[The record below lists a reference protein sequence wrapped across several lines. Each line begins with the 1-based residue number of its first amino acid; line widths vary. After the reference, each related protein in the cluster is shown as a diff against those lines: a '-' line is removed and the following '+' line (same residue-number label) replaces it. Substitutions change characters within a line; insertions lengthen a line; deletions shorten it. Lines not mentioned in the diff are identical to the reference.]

1 MGISTFERSGLM
13 EAGPSIQAGRGLIWT
28 PGFKARRKGS
38 KVPPAGIESSTA
50 RAGYDTKSK
59 HTTTTTPNER
69 DRFDN
74 LGWFVAVIMETRFAF
89 ALRRR
94 EHNLIPLRS

>member
-50 RAGYDTKSK
+50 RAGEVTKSK
-59 HTTTTTPNER
+59 HTNATTPNER

>member
-1 MGISTFERSGLM
+1 M
-13 EAGPSIQAGRGLIWT
+13 EAGPSIQAGRGLICT

-50 RAGYDTKSK
+50 RAGNDAASK
-59 HTTTTTPNER
+59 QANAIWRNER
-69 DRFDN
+69 NRFDD

-89 ALRRR
+89 ALGLR